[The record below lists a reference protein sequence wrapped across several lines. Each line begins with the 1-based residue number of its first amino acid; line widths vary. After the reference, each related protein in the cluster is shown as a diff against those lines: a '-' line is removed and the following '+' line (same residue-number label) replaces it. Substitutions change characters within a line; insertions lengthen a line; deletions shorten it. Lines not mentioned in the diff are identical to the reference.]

1 VSGTLSGT
9 LSSSEQLTHLL
20 RPAGAGLHT
29 VSTGKAEQL
38 ALQRALYQVD
48 DAALVPAAWRRS
60 LQALAS
66 ARVVV
71 LGIPSDCGAGLVRG
85 AAFGPAALR
94 SALLR
99 QPGRARLTGLAG
111 VVDAGDVAVVPHL
124 LHDDML
130 NEAQK
135 QSCRQALY
143 PTLGA
148 EVAAALPV
156 SPLSIAERALD
167 CLFEINPGA
176 RLLVLGGDHS
186 VAWPVV
192 AALVRHRAPALGI
205 VQPDAHTDLLPE
217 RLGVRYCFATWAYHA
232 NDLLGRN
239 GRLVQ
244 VGVRASGRDKQHWES
259 TLGVHQVWAAEVE
272 QKGAAAVL
280 DEIVQ
285 HLRARGV
292 KQVYLSNDIDAT
304 DAGDAPST
312 GAPEHRGLHAEFI
325 LALIARLGA
334 EFDLVAAD
342 LVEVAPPV
350 GSPEDS
356 RRTVE
361 LGARYLAASLD
372 ALLAGGRKLATT

>member
-1 VSGTLSGT
+1 MSGTLSP
-9 LSSSEQLTHLL
+9 SDQLTHLL

-60 LQALAS
+60 LQALAT

-99 QPGRARLTGLAG
+99 QPARARLAGLAG

-143 PTLGA
+143 PTLA
-148 EVAAALPV
+148 PEVAAALPV

-192 AALVRHRAPALGI
+192 AALVRQPGAPPLGI

-217 RLGVRYCFATWAYHA
+217 RLGVP
-232 NDLLGRN
+232 LLLR
-239 GRLVQ
+239 
-244 VGVRASGRDKQHWES
+244 H
-259 TLGVHQVWAAEVE
+259 LGVSRQRPAGTQRAA
-272 QKGAAAVL
+272 G
-280 DEIVQ
+280 
-285 HLRARGV
+285 
-292 KQVYLSNDIDAT
+292 
-304 DAGDAPST
+304 
-312 GAPEHRGLHAEFI
+312 
-325 LALIARLGA
+325 
-334 EFDLVAAD
+334 
-342 LVEVAPPV
+342 
-350 GSPEDS
+350 
-356 RRTVE
+356 
-361 LGARYLAASLD
+361 
-372 ALLAGGRKLATT
+372 AGGRARLRSGQAALGEHPGRASVLGRRGGAEGRGGGAGRDRAAPARAGGEAGVPVQRHRRDRRRRRARRPAHPNTAACTPISSWR